1 MKDLVKFPLNIQ
13 LFGDEA
19 PNDTQEGN
27 ENLSG
32 AEKPK
37 VFTQADIDRA
47 VTAAVKTRDEK
58 HSKALKDAVEAAIAE
73 QKRMAAL
80 TEEERKEEARKLADQ
95 AVAQKQKELDEKILR
110 FDVGEVLVKRGLNP
124 DLLSFVLGK
133 DLDDSVAKI
142 DTLTEIINKQ
152 VEAQI
157 KAVVTK
163 PGVPTRPKTKTL
175 TKKEIMDIKDSEER
189 LRQIALHPELFNYG
203 G

>member
-1 MKDLVKFPLNIQ
+1 MKDLMKFPLNIQ
-13 LFGDEA
+13 LFSDEA
-19 PNDTQEGN
+19 ANDTQEGN

-73 QKRMAAL
+73 QKRLAAL

-124 DLLSFVLGK
+124 DLLNFVLGK
-133 DLDDSVAKI
+133 DLDDSVTKI
-142 DTLTEIINKQ
+142 DVLTEIINKQ

>member
-1 MKDLVKFPLNIQ
+1 MKDLMKFPLNIQ

-73 QKRMAAL
+73 QKRLAAL

-110 FDVGEVLVKRGLNP
+110 FDVGEVLVKRGLSP
-124 DLLSFVLGK
+124 DLLNFVLGK
-133 DLDDSVAKI
+133 DLDDSVTKI
-142 DTLTEIINKQ
+142 DVLTEIINKQ

-157 KAVVTK
+157 KAVVMK

>member
-1 MKDLVKFPLNIQ
+1 MKDLMKFPLNIQ
-13 LFGDEA
+13 LFSDEA
-19 PNDTQEGN
+19 ANDTQEGN

-73 QKRMAAL
+73 QKRLAAL

-95 AVAQKQKELDEKILR
+95 AVTQKQKDLDEKILR

-142 DTLTEIINKQ
+142 DALTEIINKQ
-152 VEAQI
+152 VEEQI
-157 KAVVTK
+157 KLVVTK

>member
-1 MKDLVKFPLNIQ
+1 MKDLMKFPLNIQ

-37 VFTQADIDRA
+37 VFTQTDIDRA

-73 QKRMAAL
+73 QKRLAAL

-124 DLLSFVLGK
+124 DLLNFVLGK
-133 DLDDSVAKI
+133 DLDDSVTKI
-142 DTLTEIINKQ
+142 DVLTEIINKQ

-163 PGVPTRPKTKTL
+163 PGIPTRPKTKTL

>member
-1 MKDLVKFPLNIQ
+1 MKDLMKFPLNIQ

-19 PNDTQEGN
+19 SNDTQEGN

-73 QKRMAAL
+73 QKRLAAL

-124 DLLSFVLGK
+124 DLLNFVLGK
-133 DLDDSVAKI
+133 DLEDSVSRI

>member
-1 MKDLVKFPLNIQ
+1 MKDLMKFPLNIQ
-13 LFGDEA
+13 LFGDGA

-73 QKRMAAL
+73 QKRLAAL

-95 AVAQKQKELDEKILR
+95 AVAKKQKELDEKILR
-110 FDVGEVLVKRGLNP
+110 FDVGEVLVKRGLSP
-124 DLLSFVLGK
+124 DLLNFVLGK
-133 DLDDSVAKI
+133 DLDDSVTKI
-142 DTLTEIINKQ
+142 DVLTEIINKQ

>member
-1 MKDLVKFPLNIQ
+1 MKDLMKFPLNIQ

-19 PNDTQEGN
+19 ANDTQEGN

-58 HSKALKDAVEAAIAE
+58 HNKALKDAVEAAIAE
-73 QKRMAAL
+73 QKRLAAL

-124 DLLSFVLGK
+124 DLLNFVLGK
-133 DLDDSVAKI
+133 DLEDSVSRI

-157 KAVVTK
+157 KTVVTK

>member
-1 MKDLVKFPLNIQ
+1 MKDLMKFPLNIQ

-19 PNDTQEGN
+19 SNDTQEGN

-58 HSKALKDAVEAAIAE
+58 HSKALKDAVEAAIVE
-73 QKRMAAL
+73 QKRLAAL

-163 PGVPTRPKTKTL
+163 PGVPTRPKTKIL

>member
-1 MKDLVKFPLNIQ
+1 MKDLMKFPLNIQ

-19 PNDTQEGN
+19 SNDTQEGN

-58 HSKALKDAVEAAIAE
+58 HSKALKDAVEEAIAE
-73 QKRMAAL
+73 QKRLAAL

-110 FDVGEVLVKRGLNP
+110 FDVGEVLVKRGLSP
-124 DLLSFVLGK
+124 DLLNFVLGK
-133 DLDDSVAKI
+133 DLDDSVTKI
-142 DTLTEIINKQ
+142 DVLTEIINKQ
-152 VEAQI
+152 VE
-157 KAVVTK
+157 
-163 PGVPTRPKTKTL
+163 
-175 TKKEIMDIKDSEER
+175 
-189 LRQIALHPELFNYG
+189 
-203 G
+203 

>member
-1 MKDLVKFPLNIQ
+1 MKDLMKFPLNIQ

-32 AEKPK
+32 AENPK

-73 QKRMAAL
+73 QKRLAAL

-95 AVAQKQKELDEKILR
+95 AVAQKQKDLDEKILR

-142 DTLTEIINKQ
+142 DALTEIINKQ
-152 VEAQI
+152 VEEQI
-157 KAVVTK
+157 KLVVTK

>member
-1 MKDLVKFPLNIQ
+1 MKDLMKFPLNIQ

-19 PNDTQEGN
+19 SNDTQEGN

-58 HSKALKDAVEAAIAE
+58 HSKALKDAVEEAIAE
-73 QKRMAAL
+73 QKRLAAL

-110 FDVGEVLVKRGLNP
+110 FDVGEVLVKRGLSP
-124 DLLSFVLGK
+124 DLLNFVLGK
-133 DLDDSVAKI
+133 DLDDSVTKI
-142 DTLTEIINKQ
+142 DVLTEIINKQ

>member
-1 MKDLVKFPLNIQ
+1 MKDLMKFPLNIQ

-47 VTAAVKTRDEK
+47 VTVAVKTRDEK

-73 QKRMAAL
+73 QKRLAAL

-124 DLLSFVLGK
+124 DLLNFVLGK
-133 DLDDSVAKI
+133 DLDDSVTKI
-142 DTLTEIINKQ
+142 DVLTEIINKQ

>member
-1 MKDLVKFPLNIQ
+1 MKDLMKFPLNIQ

-19 PNDTQEGN
+19 SNDTQEGN

-73 QKRMAAL
+73 QKRLAAL

-124 DLLSFVLGK
+124 DLLNFVLGK
-133 DLDDSVAKI
+133 DLEDSVVRI

-152 VEAQI
+152 VEVQM
-157 KAVVTK
+157 KAVVIK

>member
-1 MKDLVKFPLNIQ
+1 MKDLMKFPLNIQ

-73 QKRMAAL
+73 QKRLAAL

-95 AVAQKQKELDEKILR
+95 AVAKKQKELDEKILR

-124 DLLSFVLGK
+124 DLLNFVLGK

-142 DTLTEIINKQ
+142 NTLTEIINKQ
-152 VEAQI
+152 VEEQI
-157 KAVVTK
+157 KLVVTK

>member
-1 MKDLVKFPLNIQ
+1 MKDLMKFPLNIQ

-73 QKRMAAL
+73 QKRLAAL
-80 TEEERKEEARKLADQ
+80 TEEERKEEALRLADQ

-110 FDVGEVLVKRGLNP
+110 FDVGEVLVKRGLSP
-124 DLLSFVLGK
+124 DLLNFVLGK
-133 DLDDSVAKI
+133 DLDDSVTKI
-142 DTLTEIINKQ
+142 DVLTEIINKQ

-157 KAVVTK
+157 KAVVMK

>member
-1 MKDLVKFPLNIQ
+1 MKDLMKFPLNIQ

-73 QKRMAAL
+73 QKRLAAL

-95 AVAQKQKELDEKILR
+95 AVAKKQKELDEKILR
-110 FDVGEVLVKRGLNP
+110 FDVGEVLVKRGLSP
-124 DLLSFVLGK
+124 DLLNFVLGS
-133 DLDDSVAKI
+133 DLEDSVSRI

-163 PGVPTRPKTKTL
+163 PGVPTRPKTKIL

>member
-1 MKDLVKFPLNIQ
+1 MKDLMKFPLNIQ

-19 PNDTQEGN
+19 SNDTQEGN

-58 HSKALKDAVEAAIAE
+58 HSKALKDAVEEAIAE
-73 QKRMAAL
+73 QKRLAAL

-124 DLLSFVLGK
+124 DLLNFVLGK
-133 DLDDSVAKI
+133 DLEDSVARI

-163 PGVPTRPKTKTL
+163 PGVPTRPKTMTL

-189 LRQIALHPELFNYG
+189 LRQIALHPQLFNYG

>member
-1 MKDLVKFPLNIQ
+1 MKDLMKFPLNIQ

-19 PNDTQEGN
+19 LNDTQEGN

-73 QKRMAAL
+73 QKRLAAL

-95 AVAQKQKELDEKILR
+95 AVAQKQKDLDEKILR

-142 DTLTEIINKQ
+142 DALTEIINKQ
-152 VEAQI
+152 VEEQI
-157 KAVVTK
+157 KLVVTK

>member
-1 MKDLVKFPLNIQ
+1 MKDLMKFPLNIQ

-73 QKRMAAL
+73 QKRLAAL

-124 DLLSFVLGK
+124 DLLNFVLGR
-133 DLDDSVAKI
+133 DLEDSVSRI